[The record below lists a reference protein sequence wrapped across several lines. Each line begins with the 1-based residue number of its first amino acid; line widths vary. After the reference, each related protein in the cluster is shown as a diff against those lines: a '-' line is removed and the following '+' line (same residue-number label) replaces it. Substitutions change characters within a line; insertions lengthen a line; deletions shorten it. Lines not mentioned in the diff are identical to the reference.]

1 MRLTNHDDQGN
12 WSLKG
17 VKWENLYEGAVIDKK
32 TYERLYTALWR
43 LKDYEDTGL
52 DPDRIEE
59 LKEENDWIPV
69 EERLPEEKEWR
80 GHNEEECCVYMKR
93 MEVAYMTDTLEYT
106 VGYFDGYKWMDKWYD
121 IIKNV
126 VAWKLH
132 EPYIQ
137 R

>member
-1 MRLTNHDDQGN
+1 MIRLTNHDDQGN

-17 VKWENLYEGAVIDKK
+17 VKWENLYEGAVIDEK

-69 EERLPEEKEWR
+69 EERLPEKEYDTVLCVTDQ
-80 GHNEEECCVYMKR
+80 NYYLVCVYNKEIGFR
-93 MEVAYMTDTLEYT
+93 ISDFLVEGE
-106 VGYFDGYKWMDKWYD
+106 
-121 IIKNV
+121 I
-126 VAWKLH
+126 VAWRPLP
-132 EPYIQ
+132 ELYQPERRI
-137 R
+137 

>member
-52 DPDRIEE
+52 EPDRIEE
-59 LKEENDWIPV
+59 MKEENDWIPV
-69 EERLPEEKEWR
+69 EERLPEKEYDTVL
-80 GHNEEECCVYMKR
+80 CV
-93 MEVAYMTDTLEYT
+93 TDQNYYFVGVYNQEYGFRT
-106 VGYFDGYKWMDKWYD
+106 GD
-121 IIKNV
+121 IETEGKV
-126 VAWKLH
+126 VAWRPLP
-132 EPYIQ
+132 EPYQ
-137 R
+137 KERST